1 MTRYLKQ
8 NAVCVINCSW
18 DPSELEK
25 QLPAKMRRDLA
36 EKKASHAIHKGSGT
50 AVAQSVIKR
59 YANKCRPS
67 SSSLMRPRLL

>member
-36 EKKASHAIHKGSGT
+36 EKKALQGPVLPRKM
-50 AVAQSVIKR
+50 
-59 YANKCRPS
+59 
-67 SSSLMRPRLL
+67 LERLLRRVSFNPVQTHAGQALYH